1 MLAYQTCSWNTWQAD
16 IAVIVAFD
24 LLIKICSVSKTGFL
38 IYLTFNLQVFNISS
52 HKTILQQDLLT
63 NLFQVVLAF
72 DNFNFFFFLLLY
84 LSFNFKMASLFF
96 FFFCLWSPQTST
108 VESLNTTLLK
118 TLWNSK
124 LVTFVMFHLLRRFY
138 RVYTIA
144 MNKISIYML

>member
-38 IYLTFNLQVFNISS
+38 IYLTFNLQVFDISS

-72 DNFNFFFFLLLY
+72 DNFNFFCYCTWVLISKWPAF
-84 LSFNFKMASLFF
+84 FF

-138 RVYTIA
+138 KVYTIA

>member
-1 MLAYQTCSWNTWQAD
+1 MKSQGNGEMLAYQTCSWNTWQAD

-72 DNFNFFFFLLLY
+72 DNFNFFCYCTWVLI
-84 LSFNFKMASLFF
+84 SKWPAFF
-96 FFFCLWSPQTST
+96 FFFLFFITEEKNNWYFKKKT
-108 VESLNTTLLK
+108 NKNLLK
-118 TLWNSK
+118 
-124 LVTFVMFHLLRRFY
+124 
-138 RVYTIA
+138 I
-144 MNKISIYML
+144 

>member
-1 MLAYQTCSWNTWQAD
+1 MKSQGNGEMLAYQTCSWNTWQAD

-96 FFFCLWSPQTST
+96 FFFLFVITADINSW
-108 VESLNTTLLK
+108 EFKHNTAKNLV
-118 TLWNSK
+118 K
-124 LVTFVMFHLLRRFY
+124 L
-138 RVYTIA
+138 
-144 MNKISIYML
+144 